1 MQKENR
7 ISVKIAKRIFQMLGQ
22 WGVLSFVYTLC
33 KNIDN
38 DIIVLIIKYFFILC
52 GMGLLVYYVITSMRI
67 LRDHKRFKRSYS
79 LDLSGKK
86 VSIGYEVGSFW
97 EVVDRFKGEEEEK
110 VAVII
115 GINNRFC
122 IDKNYINSTS
132 LINNYISTLS
142 EEERQQLNST
152 IHKQLKHLIIKHD
165 DNNLPVYPYG
175 TLCTLNPSKDN
186 NYEVGLLAMCEP
198 INSNM
203 QGKFASTRRD
213 LIFSFEKLFEEMSN
227 HYTEHTLV
235 IPLIGTKSSGGPLTH
250 EEVAKYLISAFANY
264 TLINER
270 RLARRL
276 VVSIYYKDFE
286 TVESIME
293 IKRHIDIEC
302 GMGSFSYSKIKSE
315 IDLHTVEAV

>member
-7 ISVKIAKRIFQMLGQ
+7 IYVSIGKRIFQMLGQ
-22 WGVLSFVYTLC
+22 WSILSFAYTLS
-33 KNIDN
+33 KNIEN
-38 DIIVLIIKYFFILC
+38 EMIVLIIKFLIFSC
-52 GMGLLVYYVITSMRI
+52 GLGLLVYYVITSIGM
-67 LRDHKRFKRSYS
+67 LRNYNRFKKSYS
-79 LDLSGKK
+79 QDLSGKK

-97 EVVDRFKGEEEEK
+97 EVVDRFKGEES
-110 VAVII
+110 VAVIM

-122 IDKNYINSTS
+122 IDKDYINSTS

-142 EEERQQLNST
+142 EEEHQQLDST
-152 IHKQLKHLIIKHD
+152 IHNQLNHLIIEHD
-165 DNNLPVYPYG
+165 HNNLPMYPYG
-175 TLCTLNPSKDN
+175 TLCTLKPSKDN
-186 NYEVGLLAMCEP
+186 HYEVGLLAMCEP
-198 INSNM
+198 SNLNT

-227 HYTEHTLV
+227 HYTDYTLV

-264 TLINER
+264 TRIYER

-276 VVSIYYKDFE
+276 VVSIYDKDFE

-293 IKRHIDIEC
+293 IKSHIDMEC
-302 GMGSFSYSKIKSE
+302 GMGDFSYSKIKNE
-315 IDLHTVEAV
+315 MDVRTA